1 MNIENILQF
10 ILYIIIYSFFGWI
23 LESVLKTIYQKKF
36 VNSGFLNG
44 PICPIYGFGAIIME
58 LCLSFLK
65 DKPLILFI
73 TAFFLLSL
81 WEYIVG
87 YLIEKIFKTKYW
99 DYSNL
104 RFNIQ
109 GRVCLKNSIY
119 WGLLGLI
126 FVKWVH
132 PFIESIVKLI
142 PINTLFYIDIIIGV
156 VILID
161 TIITI
166 IQITNIDVAIQKL
179 NDLSENIKSK
189 VEELKSLKD
198 KAKTKTEE
206 FEKSNI
212 ESVEKLIKDLKTT
225 QVKLKIR
232 IYKQA
237 NRLKKAFP
245 TMKSE
250 TITQFLSQK
259 IDLKNLKNNI
269 KKKDKE

>member
-58 LCLSFLK
+58 LCLSSLR
-65 DKPLILFI
+65 DKPIILFI
-73 TAFFLLSL
+73 TAFLLLSL

-189 VEELKSLKD
+189 VEELKGLKD

-212 ESVEKLIKDLKTT
+212 ENVEKLIKDLKAT
-225 QVKLKIR
+225 QAKLKIK

>member
-10 ILYIIIYSFFGWI
+10 ILYIVIYSFFGWI

-58 LCLSFLK
+58 LCLSSLR
-65 DKPLILFI
+65 DKPIILFI

-104 RFNIQ
+104 KFNIQ

-166 IQITNIDVAIQKL
+166 IQIANIDVAIQKL

-189 VEELKSLKD
+189 VEELKGLKD

-212 ESVEKLIKDLKTT
+212 ENVEKLIKDLKAT
-225 QVKLKIR
+225 QAKLKIR

>member
-58 LCLSFLK
+58 LCLSSLR
-65 DKPLILFI
+65 DKPIILFI

-104 RFNIQ
+104 KFNIQ

-126 FVKWVH
+126 FIKWVH

-189 VEELKSLKD
+189 VEELKGLKD
-198 KAKTKTEE
+198 KAKTMTEE

-212 ESVEKLIKDLKTT
+212 ENVEKLIKDLKAT
-225 QVKLKIR
+225 QAKLKIR

>member
-58 LCLSFLK
+58 LCLSSLR
-65 DKPLILFI
+65 DKPIILFI
-73 TAFFLLSL
+73 TAFLLLSL

-126 FVKWVH
+126 FVKCVH

-189 VEELKSLKD
+189 VEELKGLKD

-206 FEKSNI
+206 LEKSNI

-225 QVKLKIR
+225 QAKLKIR

-250 TITQFLSQK
+250 TITQFLNQK

>member
-44 PICPIYGFGAIIME
+44 PICPIYGFGAVIME
-58 LCLSFLK
+58 LCLSSLR
-65 DKPLILFI
+65 DKPIILFI

-104 RFNIQ
+104 KFNIQ

-166 IQITNIDVAIQKL
+166 IQIANIDVAIQKL

-189 VEELKSLKD
+189 VEELKGLKD

-212 ESVEKLIKDLKTT
+212 ENVEKLIKDLKAT
-225 QVKLKIR
+225 QAKLKIR

>member
-58 LCLSFLK
+58 LCLSSLR
-65 DKPLILFI
+65 DKPIILFI
-73 TAFFLLSL
+73 TAFLLLSL

-126 FVKWVH
+126 FVKLVH

-166 IQITNIDVAIQKL
+166 IQIANIDVAIQKL

-189 VEELKSLKD
+189 VEELKGLKD

-212 ESVEKLIKDLKTT
+212 ENVEKLIKDLKAT
-225 QVKLKIR
+225 QAKLKIR

>member
-10 ILYIIIYSFFGWI
+10 ILYIIIYSFLGWI
-23 LESVLKTIYQKKF
+23 LESILKTIYQKKF

-65 DKPLILFI
+65 DKPLVLFI

-99 DYSNL
+99 DYSAL
-104 RFNIQ
+104 KFNIQ

-132 PFIESIVKLI
+132 PFIESIVRLI

-212 ESVEKLIKDLKTT
+212 ENVEKLIKDLKTT

-269 KKKDKE
+269 KRKDKE

>member
-58 LCLSFLK
+58 LCLSSLR
-65 DKPLILFI
+65 DKPIILFI

-99 DYSNL
+99 DYSSL
-104 RFNIQ
+104 KFNIQ

-166 IQITNIDVAIQKL
+166 IQIANIDVAIQKL

-189 VEELKSLKD
+189 VEELKGLKD

-206 FEKSNI
+206 LEKSNI

-225 QVKLKIR
+225 QVKLKIK

-237 NRLKKAFP
+237 NRLKKAFQ
-245 TMKSE
+245 TMKSD

>member
-58 LCLSFLK
+58 LCLSSLR
-65 DKPLILFI
+65 DKPIILFI
-73 TAFFLLSL
+73 TAFLLLSL

-166 IQITNIDVAIQKL
+166 IQIANIDVAIQKL

-189 VEELKSLKD
+189 VEELKGLKD

-212 ESVEKLIKDLKTT
+212 ENVEKLIKDLKAT
-225 QVKLKIR
+225 QAKLKIR

>member
-58 LCLSFLK
+58 LCLSSLR
-65 DKPLILFI
+65 DKPIILFI

-104 RFNIQ
+104 KFNIQ

-166 IQITNIDVAIQKL
+166 IQIANIDVAIQKL

-189 VEELKSLKD
+189 VEELKGLKD

-212 ESVEKLIKDLKTT
+212 ENVEKLIKDLKAT
-225 QVKLKIR
+225 QAKLKIK